1 MEPSGESLAMASA
14 GSWMERVQ
22 RRGCLFPT
30 ESPLLRGGAGLYIN
44 EYVNSESALPRRTIV
59 REIVLEAAK

>member
-14 GSWMERVQ
+14 GSWMERAH

-30 ESPLLRGGAGLYIN
+30 ESPLLRGGAGFISTSTLLL
-44 EYVNSESALPRRTIV
+44 VESTLPGQGFQ
-59 REIVLEAAK
+59 